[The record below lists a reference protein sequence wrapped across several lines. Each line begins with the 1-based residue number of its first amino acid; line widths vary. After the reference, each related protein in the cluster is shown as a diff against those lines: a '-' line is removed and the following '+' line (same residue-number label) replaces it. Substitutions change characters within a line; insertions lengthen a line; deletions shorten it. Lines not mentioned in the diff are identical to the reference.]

1 MLLDTESEDDLSLG
15 ISSDPY
21 INSGIKEFDIKSLVK
36 PGFVG
41 TTVADWERES
51 KLNTLVSVVGV
62 IKVTT
67 A

>member
-1 MLLDTESEDDLSLG
+1 MLSDTESEDDLSLG
-15 ISSDPY
+15 ISNDPY

-36 PGFVG
+36 PGFVA
-41 TTVADWERES
+41 TTVADSERES
-51 KLNTLVSVVGV
+51 KSNTLASVVGV